1 MVEICPCSPDTG
13 DCPRCKKG
21 GGLDKMGDCS
31 GGKRRKTARKW
42 IQEVVKNMKKG
53 AFTKQALKQGE
64 TPEEYAADV
73 LQRPKKHT
81 LKTRRR
87 AQFLMNIKKRSTTRK
102 LVHATRKS
110 RK

>member
-1 MVEICPCSPDTG
+1 M
-13 DCPRCKKG
+13 
-21 GGLDKMGDCS
+21 

-42 IQEVVKNMKKG
+42 IQEVVKHMKKG
-53 AFTKQALKQGE
+53 AFTQQALRHQE

-73 LQRPKKHT
+73 LKHPGKHT

-87 AQFLMNIKKRSTTRK
+87 AQFLMNIKKRSTRK
-102 LVHATRKS
+102 IGHLSRKS

>member
-1 MVEICPCSPDTG
+1 MS

-21 GGLDKMGDCS
+21 GDLDKMSGCS
-31 GGKRRKTARKW
+31 TAGRRRKTARKW

-53 AFTKQALKQGE
+53 SFTKQALKQGE
-64 TPEEYAADV
+64 TPEEYAEDV
-73 LQRPKKHT
+73 LKHPKKHT

-87 AQFLMNIKKRSTTRK
+87 AQFLMNIRRK
-102 LVHATRKS
+102 TSRS